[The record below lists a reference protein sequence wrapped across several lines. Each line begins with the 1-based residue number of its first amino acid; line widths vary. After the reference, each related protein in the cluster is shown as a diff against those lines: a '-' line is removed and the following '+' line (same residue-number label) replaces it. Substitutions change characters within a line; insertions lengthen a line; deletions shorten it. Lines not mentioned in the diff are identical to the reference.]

1 MRPKKIILCVDDNER
16 DLSVLSFMLSTNGY
30 KVLPAI
36 SGQDAIGIFATS
48 QIDLVLTVFAL
59 PQMNGAQLVK
69 RLKQM
74 GSHVPMILLGDPQAM
89 SNELHAADAM
99 LAKKNCSPL
108 ELLERIK
115 MMSARKRGP
124 RKGTHRM
131 APVVEELAAVS

>member
-1 MRPKKIILCVDDNER
+1 MRPKKVILCVDDNEQ

-30 KVLPAI
+30 RVMPAI
-36 SGQDAIGIFATS
+36 SAEEAIDIFATS
-48 QIDLVLTVFAL
+48 QIDLVLADMAM

-69 RLKQM
+69 RLKLM
-74 GSHVPMILLGDPQAM
+74 GRHVPMILLGEPQAM
-89 SNELHAADAM
+89 SSEIHVADAV
-99 LAKKNCSPL
+99 LAKKHCSPV

-131 APVVEELAAVS
+131 TRVEELAAVS